1 MMADEIARRNAQGV
15 METLRT
21 METLVREQQL
31 MLNKFSELV
40 GDLTLRVA
48 VLEQAEAARRI
59 AAMGRGPTAR

>member
-1 MMADEIARRNAQGV
+1 MADEIARRNAQGV